1 MVTAVALLA
10 HVGPHA
16 GGGHGT
22 GALAIIAIAVLVG
35 GWVAVA
41 VAAWLFLRAR
51 VDSPEP
57 PDTRAQPPAHPPAQ
71 RSSASEDGEP
81 EPPPAYG

>member
-1 MVTAVALLA
+1 MVTAATLLA

-16 GGGHGT
+16 GDGHGGT
-22 GALAIIAIAVLVG
+22 GALAIIAIAVLLG
-35 GWVAVA
+35 GWIAVG

-57 PDTRAQPPAHPPAQ
+57 PDTRSQQAPPERPT
-71 RSSASEDGEP
+71 ASDDGEP